1 MSDSKLKFIIDY
13 PRGDKKTL
21 IEGRVFLFL
30 GHNNEKEPR
39 FQINDNSGTGLVFGI
54 DAIGDQPSKGV
65 TIDGSVFGYPVK
77 SLDDIPPPSKEE

>member
-39 FQINDNSGTGLVFGI
+39 FQINDKSGTGLVFGI
-54 DAIGDQPSKGV
+54 
-65 TIDGSVFGYPVK
+65 
-77 SLDDIPPPSKEE
+77 